1 MMSLLGT
8 DIVFFV
14 HGSEGDAYRAAGA
27 NVESHAIVGSMA
39 QIRNAILDRFLSDA
53 DAVVM
58 CDDDLQYVKAK
69 THEKCYRITDRED
82 ILAVIGNGVMIAL
95 DSGCGL
101 FGWSR
106 HANPLK
112 YAPHD
117 PFSVA
122 APVAGCFVCT
132 KNTPRADENLTTFE
146 DLDMTLSAMK
156 MQRFVLIDCRFW
168 FCFGRCWKGSGRNQG
183 LRTGKSENLD
193 RAYIRAKWGPYVDIG
208 KSRLATRKKNSVT
221 GMSIRV
227 NRRSNL
233 SSTK

>member
-1 MMSLLGT
+1 MSLLGT

-39 QIRNAILDRFLSDA
+39 RIRNAILDRFLSDT

-58 CDDDLQYVKAK
+58 CDDDFEYVQVM

-106 HANPLK
+106 NPEPMY

-117 PFSVA
+117 PFSLV

-146 DLDMTLSAMK
+146 DLDMTLSAIK
-156 MQRFVLIDCRFW
+156 MQRFVLLDRRFW
-168 FCFGRCWKGSGRNQG
+168 FCFGRCWKGSGGNQG
-183 LRTGKSENLD
+183 LRTGKSENQD
-193 RAYIRAKWGPYVDIG
+193 RAYIRVKWGPYVDIR
-208 KSRLATRKKNSVT
+208 KSRLANRKKNSVT

-227 NRRSNL
+227 NRRSDL

>member
-1 MMSLLGT
+1 MSLLGT

-39 QIRNAILDRFLSDA
+39 RIRFEY
-53 DAVVM
+53 VQVM
-58 CDDDLQYVKAK
+58 

-106 HANPLK
+106 NPEPMY

-117 PFSVA
+117 PFSLVT
-122 APVAGCFVCT
+122 PVAGCFVCT
-132 KNTPRADENLTTFE
+132 KSRKRNKRPVNDRGEPLFPCPICGFMRTVIDPKKKRSRDFPCANCW
-146 DLDMTLSAMK
+146 DLDRRIKNFISRNRSAA
-156 MQRFVLIDCRFW
+156 
-168 FCFGRCWKGSGRNQG
+168 
-183 LRTGKSENLD
+183 
-193 RAYIRAKWGPYVDIG
+193 RAWLEAQIRELNKAEAK
-208 KSRLATRKKNSVT
+208 R
-221 GMSIRV
+221 
-227 NRRSNL
+227 
-233 SSTK
+233 